1 MKIIVILFSAS
12 FAKLTTCKFEQCG
25 EKERAYYL
33 KIPST

>member
-1 MKIIVILFSAS
+1 MKIILILFGAS
-12 FAKLTTCKFEQCG
+12 FAKLTAGKFEQCG